1 MAQLLPRMDQ
11 KAESTLVLAG
21 RAYPSWRECLPSGEI
36 PGGSYRARFAR
47 DAADLKAVQRLRFEV
62 FNVELGE
69 GLDRSWQTG
78 LDVDEFDASCHHLIV
93 EHKESRSVVGT
104 YRVQTLDMARGAQG
118 LYTEGEFDLS
128 ELPRDVLEQSVETGR
143 ACVAA
148 EHRSGRVLTL
158 LWKGLAAYLVWNRK
172 RYLFGCC
179 SLTSQDPHVAKQ
191 TYDFLRSGSFAHPSL
206 RTRPRADYICYPP
219 TFEANPNVSV
229 KLPPLFAS
237 YLKLGARI
245 TGEPA
250 LDREFKTIDFLA
262 LLDTHDLDPATVRT
276 FFGSSS
282 VG

>member
-1 MAQLLPRMDQ
+1 MAQIH
-11 KAESTLVLAG
+11 ESTLVLES
-21 RAYPSWRECLPSGEI
+21 RAYPSRRECLPPAQI
-36 PGGSYRARFAR
+36 PGGSYRARFAA
-47 DAADLKAVQRLRFEV
+47 DPADLRAVQRLRFEV

-69 GLDRSWQTG
+69 GLERSWQTG
-78 LDVDEFDASCHHLIV
+78 LDVDEFDAACHHLIV
-93 EHKESRSVVGT
+93 EHKESRAVVGT
-104 YRVQTLDMARGAQG
+104 YRVQTVDMARAARG

-128 ELPRDVLEQSVETGR
+128 EFPPAVLEQSVETGR

-158 LWKGLAAYLVWNRK
+158 LWKGLAAYLMWNRK

-191 TYDFLRSGSFAHPSL
+191 TYDFLRSGSFAHPTL
-206 RTRPRADYICYPP
+206 RTRPRSDYVCYPP
-219 TFEANPNVSV
+219 AFEADPNVSV

-237 YLKLGARI
+237 YLKLGAHI

-262 LLDTHDLDPATVRT
+262 FLDIQELDPATVRM
-276 FFGSSS
+276 FFGSAPAS
-282 VG
+282 

>member
-1 MAQLLPRMDQ
+1 MAQTPD
-11 KAESTLVLAG
+11 STLVLATG
-21 RAYPSWRECLPSGEI
+21 AYPSCRESLPVGEI

-47 DAADLKAVQRLRFEV
+47 DLDDLRAVQRLRFEV
-62 FNVELGE
+62 FNVELNE
-69 GLDRSWQTG
+69 GLDCSWKTG
-78 LDVDEFDASCHHLIV
+78 LDEDEFDAGCHHLIV
-93 EHKESRSVVGT
+93 ELKASREVVGT
-104 YRVQTLDMARGAQG
+104 YRVQTLDMARGGQG

-128 ELPRDVLEQSVETGR
+128 EIPPDVLEQSVETGR

-191 TYDFLRSGSFAHPSL
+191 TYDFLRSGSFAHPTL
-206 RTRPRADYICYPP
+206 RTRPTADYVCYPP
-219 TFEANPNVSV
+219 SFEADPNVSV

-237 YLKLGARI
+237 YLKLGAHI

-250 LDREFKTIDFLA
+250 LDRAFKTIDFLA
-262 LLDTHDLDPATVRT
+262 LLDTHALDPATVRT
-276 FFGSSS
+276 FFGP
-282 VG
+282 GTPP

>member
-1 MAQLLPRMDQ
+1 MAQTH
-11 KAESTLVLAG
+11 ESTLVLESH
-21 RAYPSWRECLPSGEI
+21 AYPGCRERLPQGEI
-36 PGGSYRARFAR
+36 PGGSYRARFAM
-47 DAADLKAVQRLRFEV
+47 DPADLRAVQRLRFEV

-69 GLDRSWQTG
+69 GLEQSWQTG
-78 LDVDEFDASCHHLIV
+78 LDVDEFDPACHHLIV
-93 EHKESRSVVGT
+93 EHKESRAVVGT
-104 YRVQTLDMARGAQG
+104 YRVQTLDMARAARG

-128 ELPRDVLEQSVETGR
+128 EFPPEVLEQSVETGR

-158 LWKGLAAYLVWNRK
+158 LWKGLAAYLMWNRK

-191 TYDFLRSGSFAHPSL
+191 TYDFLRSGSFAHPTL
-206 RTRPRADYICYPP
+206 RTRPRPDYVCYPP
-219 TFEANPNVSV
+219 TFEADPNVSV

-250 LDREFKTIDFLA
+250 LDRDFKTIDFLA
-262 LLDTHDLDPATVRT
+262 LLDVQELDPATVRT
-276 FFGSSS
+276 FFGSGSS
-282 VG
+282 A